1 MAPTS
6 ILLYCLFDRN
16 TCQSLFHQ
24 VSCHSMNIPCFP
36 IERNLAVSTCAVSIV
51 YKGADVVEIRASTEI
66 VVAVN
71 CVPSDLRSVR
81 VMLAAMLFGF
91 AIATPR
97 VFPRVLLIWT
107 GTSTFVAR
115 FGGNTPT
122 CSVSCPRVCT
132 SVSVATIPV
141 VPGREGVITA

>member
-66 VVAVN
+66 VGYFIDHIEEFVDGVAHADV
-71 CVPSDLRSVR
+71 
-81 VMLAAMLFGF
+81 AA
-91 AIATPR
+91 
-97 VFPRVLLIWT
+97 
-107 GTSTFVAR
+107 
-115 FGGNTPT
+115 
-122 CSVSCPRVCT
+122 
-132 SVSVATIPV
+132 
-141 VPGREGVITA
+141 